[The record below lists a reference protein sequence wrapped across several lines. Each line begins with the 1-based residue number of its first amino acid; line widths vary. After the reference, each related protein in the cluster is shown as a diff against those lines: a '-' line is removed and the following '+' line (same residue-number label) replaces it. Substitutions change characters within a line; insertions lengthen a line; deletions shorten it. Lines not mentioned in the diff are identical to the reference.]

1 MVRQA
6 ARGDRQ
12 LARSGAGVSVYRLGL
27 TGSIGMGKS
36 TTAGFFRELGVPVWD
51 ADAAVHRLYAPGG
64 AAVGP
69 VGALCP
75 AAVVDGA
82 IDRGALKDWIAQD
95 KGALAQLEAVVHPLV
110 AEDRAQFVA
119 GAQGPLVVL
128 DIPLLFEVGAD
139 VDGVLVV
146 TAPTEVQRSRVLA
159 RQGMTE
165 AQLDTILARQMPD
178 AEKRA
183 RADFVIETLD
193 MDSTRRDVQ
202 NLVARLGADD
212 A

>member
-1 MVRQA
+1 MTP
-6 ARGDRQ
+6 
-12 LARSGAGVSVYRLGL
+12 YRLGL

-36 TTAGFFRELGVPVWD
+36 TTAGFFRDLGVPVWD
-51 ADAAVHRLYAPGG
+51 ADAAVHRLYGRGG

-75 AAVVDGA
+75 AAVVDGS
-82 IDRGALKDWIAQD
+82 IDRGALKVWIAQD
-95 KGALAQLEAVVHPLV
+95 KDALSRLESVVHPLV
-110 AEDRAQFVA
+110 AEDRRAFVE
-119 GAQGPLVVL
+119 GATAPLVVL

-146 TAPTEVQRSRVLA
+146 TAPPDVQRARVLA
-159 RQGMTE
+159 RPGMND
-165 AQLDTILARQMPD
+165 AQLAAILARQMPD

-193 MDSTRRDVQ
+193 MDSTRQDVQ
-202 NLVARLGADD
+202 NLVARLGGNNA
-212 A
+212 

>member
-1 MVRQA
+1 MTP
-6 ARGDRQ
+6 
-12 LARSGAGVSVYRLGL
+12 YRLGL

-36 TTAGFFRELGVPVWD
+36 TTAGFFRDLGVPVWD
-51 ADAAVHRLYAPGG
+51 ADAAVHRLYGPGG

-82 IDRGALKDWIAQD
+82 IDRGALKDWIARE
-95 KGALAQLEAVVHPLV
+95 KSALARLEAVVHPLV
-110 AEDRAQFVA
+110 AEDRAAFVA
-119 GAQGPLVVL
+119 AVTGPLVVL

-146 TAPTEVQRSRVLA
+146 SVPPEVQRARVLA
-159 RQGMTE
+159 REGMTE
-165 AQLDTILARQMPD
+165 AQLEMILARQMPD
-178 AEKRA
+178 AEKRK

-193 MDSTRRDVQ
+193 MDSARQDVQ
-202 NLVARLGADD
+202 NLVAKLGGA
-212 A
+212 

>member
-1 MVRQA
+1 MRP
-6 ARGDRQ
+6 
-12 LARSGAGVSVYRLGL
+12 YRLGL

-36 TTAGFFRELGVPVWD
+36 TTAGFFREFGVPVWD

-75 AAVVDGA
+75 AAIVDGA

-95 KGALAQLEAVVHPLV
+95 KEALAKLEAVVHPLV
-110 AEDRAQFVA
+110 AEDRAAFVA
-119 GAQGPLVVL
+119 GAQAPLVVL

-146 TAPTEVQRSRVLA
+146 TAPPEVQRARVLA
-159 RQGMTE
+159 RPGMTE
-165 AQLDTILARQMPD
+165 AQFEAILARQMPD

-193 MDSTRRDVQ
+193 MDSTRQDVR
-202 NLVARLGADD
+202 NLVELLGAK
-212 A
+212 